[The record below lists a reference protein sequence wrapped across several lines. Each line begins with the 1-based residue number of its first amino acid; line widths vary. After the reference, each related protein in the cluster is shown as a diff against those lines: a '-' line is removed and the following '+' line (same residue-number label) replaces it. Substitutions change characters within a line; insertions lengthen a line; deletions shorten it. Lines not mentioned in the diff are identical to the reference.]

1 MRERIGTVYQGLGH
15 AGVLVMVNVN
25 LTGTLLTLGTISTRL
40 TGSGLSVSVSSP
52 AKARDIASS
61 SPITTQ
67 LENATTSHRS
77 QDLREMREGI
87 LPALEIVMKEW

>member
-1 MRERIGTVYQGLGH
+1 MRERIGTVSQGPGH
-15 AGVLVMVNVN
+15 ARVLVTVNVN
-25 LTGTLLTLGTISTRL
+25 LTLLTLGTIFTR

-67 LENATTSHRS
+67 LENATTSSRS
-77 QDLREMREGI
+77 QDLREIGGGI
-87 LPALEIVMKEW
+87 LPALEIVMKQ